1 MLRPVFRHLES
12 FPTPPLRS
20 GVLHGASRIP
30 WSSFE
35 EGKDGE
41 ERERQLGEAFCFR
54 FLYGGVDSSLGPE
67 STKASSISLGS
78 P

>member
-30 WSSFE
+30 WSSFG

-54 FLYGGVDSSLGPE
+54 FLYGGV
-67 STKASSISLGS
+67 
-78 P
+78 